1 MQRRPQHLRSLVK
14 HFLARSRSLPMRTM
28 GSGRRRYRG
37 RGVTRHRIGMTSK
50 SSSPGFLRRHAK
62 KIGMAGVTGLATL
75 AGAVLRNRL
84 ANAVGA
90 APAGQAGHGR
100 RRMTNLPMAY

>member
-14 HFLARSRSLPMRTM
+14 HFLARSRHLPMRTM

-37 RGVTRHRIGMTSK
+37 RGVTRHRVGMTSK
-50 SSSPGFLRRHAK
+50 SSSPSFLRRHAG
-62 KIGMAGVTGLATL
+62 KIGIAGALGLAKL
-75 AGAVLRNRL
+75 ASKLLSARGAV
-84 ANAVGA
+84 AD
-90 APAGQAGHGR
+90 APAQQGHGR

>member
-14 HFLARSRSLPMRTM
+14 RFLARTRSLPMRTM

-37 RGVTRHRIGMTSK
+37 RGVTRRRTGMAST

-62 KIGMAGVTGLATL
+62 KIGALAGIAGLTGLNM
-75 AGAVLRNRL
+75 LRNR
-84 ANAVGA
+84 GA
-90 APAGQAGHGR
+90 AIVAPPAQLGHGR